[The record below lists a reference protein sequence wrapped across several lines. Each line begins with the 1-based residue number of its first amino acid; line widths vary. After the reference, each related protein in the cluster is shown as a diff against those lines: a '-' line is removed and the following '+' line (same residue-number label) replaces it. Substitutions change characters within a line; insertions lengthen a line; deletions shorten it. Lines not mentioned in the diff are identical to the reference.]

1 MKVTLQE
8 FKAAFALFQTEFIT
22 TMKTG
27 LQKFIVGAV
36 LAASGGKIDSFLAQF
51 TDAGG
56 MVDVDAIKA
65 IVDAGMKQCG
75 GQFELPINFGVLSS
89 IGATPVNVKFGL
101 DDVEKFFGKTL
112 PAVSGKAGA

>member
-8 FKAAFALFQTEFIT
+8 FKAAFALFQTEFIA

-36 LAASGGKIDSFLAQF
+36 LAASGGKIDEFLAQF
-51 TDAGG
+51 TDAEG

-75 GQFELPINFGVLSS
+75 GQFELPINFGTLAA
-89 IGATPVNVKFGL
+89 IGATPVNVTISL
-101 DDVEKFFGKTL
+101 ADVEKFFSQTL
-112 PAVSGKAGA
+112 PAVSNKAGA